1 MILYRCKEE
10 LTKEFQMTKKREM
23 MKARVEEL
31 VKQGISKELAKI
43 MAKAEFENGIYIS
56 RNGSVV
62 Y

>member
-1 MILYRCKEE
+1 
-10 LTKEFQMTKKREM
+10 MTKKREM

-56 RNGSVV
+56 SNGSVV